1 MGFHQMKSLETENT
15 SKKGVIIK
23 KSIKAVLFIT
33 ITGLALYY
41 VLKDDF
47 FGTFKKLLNI
57 ELVPFFVCLFMSLLM
72 PIFDGIIISLFSRIY
87 KKNYKFTD
95 GFICSIISSCFSA
108 FNKAGGHLIEAVTLC
123 KQKVESYH
131 AASIVTM
138 NFLMYQLTLTIYSF
152 VFIFI
157 GYPFVKDIPLD
168 LLNGLP
174 IFYISILGFV
184 IDFLFLL
191 LILLFSL
198 SKKFHS
204 FLVDIAVFF
213 IKLFHIKK
221 DVNEYRR
228 ECVLKITT
236 YRIEFKRLLNHKK
249 LVFVT
254 FTVGF
259 IRQLITNSIPF
270 FTLWCMDVDV
280 ISIGYLPLLSA
291 SSYLNLITTFI
302 PTGAPEVVYQ
312 SIFSYLIKQS
322 SPNMNVSF
330 LSSSNLLWRFLTFYL
345 PIIIGGLVFLF
356 YKLDGKQ
363 KIKVDNGITMYDLE
377 VANYQATVIESK
389 NKVDDVVLSKE
400 EIERSI
406 KKIKHHFDQIKK
418 KKDLNYYDKTLTL
431 SEQKKQLAKVI
442 EEVKEIETEKALQ
455 QKEIQEETEKEIDR
469 INSRNIKKE
478 ERKRIKIK
486 KKHPKD
492 APIVVDYVDYE
503 NYDFDL
509 DKSVFIV
516 TESHTTCDDSELDH
530 SLDDIGGQDDENR
543 VSN

>member
-1 MGFHQMKSLETENT
+1 MKSSNYELKNNK
-15 SKKGVIIK
+15 SQILK
-23 KSIKAVLFIT
+23 KSIKAVLFCLL
-33 ITGLALYY
+33 TGLALYY

-47 FGTFKKLLNI
+47 VGTFKKLLNI
-57 ELVPFFVCLFMSLLM
+57 ELFPFFVCLFMSLLM
-72 PIFDGIIISLFSRIY
+72 PVFDGIIISFFARIY
-87 KKNYKFTD
+87 KKDYKFTN

-108 FNKAGGHLIEAVTLC
+108 FNKAGGHLVEAVTLC
-123 KQKVESYH
+123 KQKVETYH

-174 IFYISILGFV
+174 IFYISLLGFV

-204 FLVDIAVFF
+204 FLVEIVIFF

-221 DVNEYRR
+221 DVNEYRN

-236 YRIEFKRLLNHKK
+236 YRIEFKRFLSHKK
-249 LVFVT
+249 LVFIT

-259 IRQLITNSIPF
+259 IRQIITNSIPF

-280 ISIGYLPLLSA
+280 LSIGYLQLLSA

-302 PTGAPEVVYQ
+302 PTGAPEIVYQ
-312 SIFSYLIKQS
+312 SIFSYFIKQNT
-322 SPNMNVSF
+322 PNMNISF

-356 YKLDGKQ
+356 YKFDDKQ
-363 KIKVDNGITMYDLE
+363 KIHVDSGLTMYDLE
-377 VANYQATVIESK
+377 VANYQATLIESK
-389 NKVDDVVLSKE
+389 CKDNDAILSKE
-400 EIERSI
+400 EIEKSI
-406 KKIKHHFDQIKK
+406 KRIKHHFDQIKK
-418 KKDLNYYDKTLTL
+418 KKEVNYYDKTLTL

-442 EEVKEIETEKALQ
+442 EEVREIEKEKALQ
-455 QKEIQEETEKEIDR
+455 QKEIQDETEKEIDR
-469 INSRNIKKE
+469 MNKKQIKRE
-478 ERKRIKIK
+478 EKKKNK
-486 KKHPKD
+486 KKHQNHS
-492 APIVVDYVDYE
+492 PIVVDYVDYE
-503 NYDFDL
+503 NYDIDL
-509 DKSVFIV
+509 GKSVFIV
-516 TESHTTCDDSELDH
+516 TESHTTSDESELDN
-530 SLDDIGGQDDENR
+530 SLEDIGGQEDENR
-543 VSN
+543 TSH